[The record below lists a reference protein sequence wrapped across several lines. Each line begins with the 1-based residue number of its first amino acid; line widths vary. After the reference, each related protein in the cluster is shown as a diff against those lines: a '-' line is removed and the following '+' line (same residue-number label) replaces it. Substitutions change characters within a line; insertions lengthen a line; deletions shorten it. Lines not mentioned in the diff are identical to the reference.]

1 MNTEK
6 ASDLVCM
13 SNPVCPQSVCIHIYI
28 YIYIHTHTQKHIAV
42 SHSEIFLLSPMPQI
56 LSQ

>member
-6 ASDLVCM
+6 AKDLVCM
-13 SNPVCPQSVCIHIYI
+13 RNPICFQSVCVCI
-28 YIYIHTHTQKHIAV
+28 YIYIHTHIKKPPAF
-42 SHSEIFLLSPMPQI
+42 SHSEIFLLSLMSQI